1 VKDVIVAHPDA
12 GISCAFKNSGKG
24 VGVRDIGRVK
34 LKVQDGGVL
43 ICTSAACMGQ
53 GIATVVLQ
61 IVAEATGLPK
71 FAISVHAPD
80 TMVTPDSGT
89 STASRQTL
97 ITGEAARRAAEALN
111 QDLRGH
117 SLAELEGREYY
128 REFDA
133 ITDPM
138 TSDKPNRMSHIAYA
152 YATQVVILD
161 SDGRVQ
167 KVVAAHDVG
176 KAINP
181 NGVEGQIEG
190 GVVMGLGYALT
201 EEFTLNNGAPTV
213 SLSTLG
219 LIRSTQV
226 PDIECIIIEKNPS
239 ELAYGA
245 KGMGEIVSVATPP
258 AVACAYFQ
266 RDGKLRNSLPLQET
280 PYSADRAALKEFR
293 AQKERLKQS
302 QKSS

>member
-1 VKDVIVAHPDA
+1 M
-12 GISCAFKNSGKG
+12 N
-24 VGVRDIGRVK
+24 
-34 LKVQDGGVL
+34 
-43 ICTSAACMGQ
+43 T
-53 GIATVVLQ
+53 
-61 IVAEATGLPK
+61 
-71 FAISVHAPD
+71 
-80 TMVTPDSGT
+80 
-89 STASRQTL
+89 
-97 ITGEAARRAAEALN
+97 TGE
-111 QDLRGH
+111 
-117 SLAELEGREYY
+117 Y
-128 REFDA
+128 DA

-138 TSDKPNRMSHIAYA
+138 TSDKPNRMSHITYA

-161 SDGRVQ
+161 AEGRVQ

-201 EEFTLNNGAPTV
+201 EEFPLSKGVPTAR
-213 SLSTLG
+213 LSTLG

-226 PDIECIIIEKNPS
+226 PEIECIIIEKNPA

-258 AVACAYFQ
+258 AVARAYFQ

-280 PYSADRAALKEFR
+280 PYSADRAARKEVP
-293 AQKERLKQS
+293 AQKEEPQAEPEVFITTTGGECCVGSRSELS
-302 QKSS
+302 VRFRIRSPLCKSSSHYVSPSSSGGRLFQQVCIGDNSLLFRPAPETQSPPESWVACCPARNDSVARIALARPSAPDPSLVGPVDRS